1 MKITLASASPRR
13 RRLIR
18 RIDGLEVSIV
28 PSGADEHVEA
38 SCPEELVKKLAL
50 KKAETV
56 FSDTGGIVVGADTVV
71 VADGRVLGKPGDAEE
86 ARSFFRMLC
95 GRTHEVITGL
105 AVTDGVRSVTASETT
120 SVTFLD
126 YDDAVIEKYIA
137 AGHPF
142 DKAGGYGIQDA
153 ELKPLIAKIEGDE
166 DNVIGLPVNLL
177 RTILEEN
184 F

>member
-13 RRLIR
+13 RQLIS
-18 RIDGLEVSIV
+18 RIGGLEVSII

-38 SCPEELVKKLAL
+38 SSPEELVKKLAL

-56 FSDTGGIVVGADTVV
+56 FSVSGGIVVGADTVV
-71 VADGRVLGKPGDAEE
+71 VADGRVLGKPGDDAE
-86 ARSFFRMLC
+86 ARSFFRLLC

-105 AVTDGVRSVTASETT
+105 AVINGLKSVTASESTL
-120 SVTFLD
+120 VTFND
-126 YDDAVIEKYIA
+126 FDDGIIERYIA
-137 AGHPF
+137 DGRPF

-177 RTILEEN
+177 RTMLEEN

>member
-71 VADGRVLGKPGDAEE
+71 VADGRALGKPGDAEE

-105 AVTDGVRSVTASETT
+105 SVTDGVRSVTASETT
-120 SVTFLD
+120 SVTLSRLRRRRNREIYRGRASFRQGRRLR
-126 YDDAVIEKYIA
+126 YPGRGAKA
-137 AGHPF
+137 AYCKNRRGR
-142 DKAGGYGIQDA
+142 GQRY
-153 ELKPLIAKIEGDE
+153 
-166 DNVIGLPVNLL
+166 
-177 RTILEEN
+177 RTSRK
-184 F
+184 FT